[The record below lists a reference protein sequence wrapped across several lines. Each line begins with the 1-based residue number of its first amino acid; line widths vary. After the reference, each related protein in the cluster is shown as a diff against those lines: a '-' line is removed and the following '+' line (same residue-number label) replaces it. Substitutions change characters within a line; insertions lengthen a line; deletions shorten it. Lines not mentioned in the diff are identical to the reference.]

1 MLGLLGSL
9 TFIHLKS
16 KEPFA
21 YAKKMHAAPSD
32 ADDIDK
38 ANNRNE
44 DADDK
49 EKGEIESTPS
59 SRGQGTEKKERRVK
73 DDETQVQVN
82 KSWIEALTFTW
93 PFSLYVGWVLFM

>member
-21 YAKKMHAAPSD
+21 YAKKMHAAP
-32 ADDIDK
+32 DDVDK
-38 ANNRNE
+38 ANNKNE
-44 DADDK
+44 EADDK
-49 EKGEIESTPS
+49 EDGEIESTS
-59 SRGQGTEKKERRVK
+59 SSGGQDTENAQKKERRVK